1 MKASVSLIAA
11 VLIGWLLPQSS
22 GSTVPFQT
30 WEQLF
35 DDADFVGVVECI
47 EAGGIVAGYKVLES
61 WKDKFEG
68 TKMRVAIPPDAQGNR
83 FPTVLT
89 GDRWLIMASRAS
101 QIRFSSFSFASDFPL
116 WWRKIQPAYTL
127 PLFQGQWVL
136 DGSADETYGLTT
148 SFGRNVRTLDQVRA
162 KVKEYQFFNDQ
173 ELLTLRDQTLQS
185 LDNYITSDGAE
196 SPDSKQLRQEVV
208 SAKTVEQILKALFA
222 LPLED
227 KRSKQRLKNILSN
240 GGREKTLAT
249 LEAMTPETSPLGT
262 EMHIATTESL
272 RWQLRDDNAPVV
284 PKKSPDNLPTEPLVS
299 SERIEEARQTFQ
311 SNEWGPKRFE
321 VFDVLVKHEPAVVA
335 EALLTW
341 ESLNKLGEVTEIGYE
356 IGSSFCCL
364 CGKDRVAN
372 FTKLLTARDPYVR
385 VAAAVYLCF
394 EDKKAGLHE
403 LKKLFD
409 MPGIPG
415 DWAATVMIERGD
427 KQAMQRA
434 LTMLDPELH
443 KDDNPYVYSALY
455 RAMRNRLL
463 VVLSNTA
470 FHHQLTLPKMRV
482 AQKEEEVAV
491 VEAAYHQE
499 MLGWWRQNRDKV
511 ELQNPWADVLESQ
524 KID

>member
-1 MKASVSLIAA
+1 MKSSVSLIAA
-11 VLIGWLLPQSS
+11 VLIGWLATPVS

-61 WKDKFEG
+61 WKGTFEG

-89 GDRWLIMASRAS
+89 GDRRLIMASRAP
-101 QIRFSSFSFASDFPL
+101 QIRFSSFSFAPDFPL
-116 WWRKIQPAYTL
+116 WWRRIQADYTL

-148 SFGRNVRTLDQVRA
+148 SFGKNVRTLDQVRA

-173 ELLTLRDQTLQS
+173 ELLTLRDQTLQT
-185 LDNYITSDGAE
+185 LDDYVTSDGAE

-208 SAKTVEQILKALFA
+208 SAKTVEQILKALFE

-227 KRSKQRLKNILSN
+227 KRSKQRVRNILSY
-240 GGREKTLAT
+240 GGRDKTVAM
-249 LEAMTPETSPLGT
+249 LEAMTPETSPLGA
-262 EMHIATTESL
+262 EMHQATTKSL
-272 RWQLRDDNAPVV
+272 RSQLRNDNAHVA
-284 PKKSPDNLPTEPLVS
+284 PKKSPNHLPPEPLVS
-299 SERIEEARQTFQ
+299 PERIEEARQTFQ
-311 SNEWGPKRFE
+311 SNKWGPKRFE
-321 VFDVLVKHEPAVVA
+321 VFDILVKHEPALVT

-341 ESLNKLGEVTEIGYE
+341 ESLNKRGEVTELGYE
-356 IGSSFCCL
+356 IGSAFCCL
-364 CGKDRVAN
+364 CGKDRAQN

-394 EDKKAGLHE
+394 EDKESGLRE
-403 LKKLFD
+403 LKKLSD

-427 KQAMQRA
+427 KQAMPCA
-434 LTMLDPELH
+434 LTMLDLELH
-443 KDDNPYVYSALY
+443 KDDNLYVYSALY
-455 RAMRNRLL
+455 RAMRDRAL

-482 AQKEEEVAV
+482 AQKEEEVAL

-499 MLGWWRQNRDKV
+499 MLGWWRKNRDKV
-511 ELQNPWADVLESQ
+511 ELQNPWADVLEPQ